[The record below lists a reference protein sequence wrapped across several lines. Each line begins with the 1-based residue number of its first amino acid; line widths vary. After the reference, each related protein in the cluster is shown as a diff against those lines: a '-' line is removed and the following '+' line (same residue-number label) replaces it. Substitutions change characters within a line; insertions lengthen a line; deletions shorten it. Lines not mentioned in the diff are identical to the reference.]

1 MGKAHKNHEAINGLF
16 AGIQP
21 TYSMRDLLPE
31 VLLGRT
37 FWFENTLKAKSTITI
52 CMLAVI
58 QSSDTIQSNHPHRC
72 LQEIHLTVQI

>member
-1 MGKAHKNHEAINGLF
+1 MGKAHRKHEAIDGLF

-21 TYSMRDLLPE
+21 TYGMRDLLPK

-37 FWFENTLKAKSTITI
+37 FWFGIKENTLKAKSTIAI

-58 QSSDTIQSNHPHRC
+58 QSSDTIQSNHPP
-72 LQEIHLTVQI
+72 